1 MPCDALIAMWFSASG
16 YEKIKV
22 MMLSSRKRK
31 SFDTP
36 YKLKAVEYA
45 EKSSKEAAARKF
57 GVDVKRICVW
67 CSQKEQLIA
76 LKKFIMLDSL
86 FSF

>member
-1 MPCDALIAMWFSASG
+1 MTS
-16 YEKIKV
+16 
-22 MMLSSRKRK
+22 SSRKRK
-31 SFDTP
+31 SFNTL
-36 YKLKAVEYA
+36 YKLKAIECA
-45 EKSSKEAAARKF
+45 EKSSKEAAAREF
-57 GVDVKRICVW
+57 GVDAKRIRVC